1 MENGGAVRDTAGC
14 LTLGTGAPRVWV
26 TSGVYW
32 GSGGKPGRGRGA
44 LMAVGAEGRPGGGRG
59 AVMVV
64 VAGGRGV
71 V

>member
-1 MENGGAVRDTAGC
+1 MVAPPLELVHLVFGLLVGCTGAVEGNI
-14 LTLGTGAPRVWV
+14 GE
-26 TSGVYW
+26 
-32 GSGGKPGRGRGA
+32 GRGA
-44 LMAVGAEGRPGGGRG
+44 LMAVGAGGRPGGGRG